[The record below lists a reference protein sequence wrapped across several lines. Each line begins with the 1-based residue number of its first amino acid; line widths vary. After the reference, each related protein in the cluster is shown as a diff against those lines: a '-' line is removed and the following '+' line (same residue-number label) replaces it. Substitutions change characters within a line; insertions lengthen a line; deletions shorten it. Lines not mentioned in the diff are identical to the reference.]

1 MSMWQQQCSCLQN
14 TSIPLVR
21 SHTFPPLYSVKPVL
35 LCNGPVFILF
45 KCMNVKYYHRSYSQS
60 RKIIFILKL
69 LQTKR
74 KVGDESI
81 LLNVRSKLR
90 IGVELFVFPVK

>member
-1 MSMWQQQCSCLQN
+1 MLLWQQQCSWLQN

-21 SHTFPPLYSVKPVL
+21 FLTFPPLHSGYYQSYCVMVRCI
-35 LCNGPVFILF
+35 LCR
-45 KCMNVKYYHRSYSQS
+45 CMNVKYYHRSYLQP

-74 KVGDESI
+74 EVGDESI
-81 LLNVRSKLR
+81 LRNVRLKLR
-90 IGVELFVFPVK
+90 IGVESFSL